1 MTQVD
6 IMSCNNVPIFKGRVG
21 SERNCV
27 EIRRLLLAE
36 MTARAAK
43 GMLRQFLRTSAT
55 QNRVTTHQT
64 QVSIFPHSFIPTS
77 AEPIST
83 EYSLLDALKTRNT
96 HQHRHQHMP
105 SQYDFVPGVSNC

>member
-1 MTQVD
+1 MIMTMQVD
-6 IMSCNNVPIFKGRVG
+6 IMSRNNVPIFKGRVG

-64 QVSIFPHSFIPTS
+64 QVMDFPPSLMSTIAEPTS
-77 AEPIST
+77 LE
-83 EYSLLDALKTRNT
+83 ALAIGCAKN
-96 HQHRHQHMP
+96 
-105 SQYDFVPGVSNC
+105 